1 MRAARWVAVLTAF
14 FCLDVRPLFGVTT
27 GRGIGTGCRCSVHQ
41 SAQGESMMMFLVT
54 WCCCPCCW
62 FDEIFVSAS
71 LLVVTAAGF
80 FSIRQPVMQLGK
92 FKMAAS
98 VCSLFI
104 HKVRKIVI
112 FTWRGRL
119 WIRRRPIKSNRP
131 SASRESQKKFHQYF
145 TKIQIIFLF

>member
-14 FCLDVRPLFGVTT
+14 FCLDVWPLFGVTT

-54 WCCCPCCW
+54 CCCCPCCW

-112 FTWRGRL
+112 FT
-119 WIRRRPIKSNRP
+119 
-131 SASRESQKKFHQYF
+131 
-145 TKIQIIFLF
+145 